1 MAKPNGL
8 SEQVRCLFEDRKKES
23 LTPHRVFELMG
34 VAGVTKTAERNSVRD
49 VLTWLVRCG
58 YLIKTGHRATAAY
71 HYSGQGMRFQKA
83 SADELRERRI
93 ERGRAYRAAHGAQPR
108 ELRIDKM
115 TINRARVDLRADLMP
130 ARAWGKEKLGQQEA
144 ETVEQFE
151 ARGGQVQRLP
161 ASWEQAA

>member
-8 SEQVRCLFEDRKKES
+8 SEQVRGLFEDRKQES

-34 VAGVTKTAERNSVRD
+34 VDGVTKTAERNSVRD

-58 YLIKTGHRATAAY
+58 YLVKTGHRATAAY

-83 SADELRERRI
+83 TADELRE
-93 ERGRAYRAAHGAQPR
+93 P
-108 ELRIDKM
+108 RIDKM

-144 ETVEQFE
+144 ETIEQFQ
-151 ARGGQVQRLP
+151 ARGGQVQRLM